1 MGTVLGL
8 ALAFTIPLLFLAI
21 IHKFDFYQTGQFRYI
36 LLCFAWGGI
45 AYFLAV
51 LTNRTIV
58 RFGLADWETIIRFGA
73 PIIEEILKA
82 LFLLYLV
89 RRPQF
94 TYSVDGAVYGFASG
108 IGFAVFENYEYVT
121 STPELAL
128 AVALQRVFS
137 TNLIHGSSS
146 AIMGIT
152 LGVFRLETSGS
163 RWFILLSGLGLA
175 IGQHMLFN
183 NMVSRGTYLVVAV
196 GAGLI
201 ATAYIY
207 FAMRRG
213 IRTAR
218 GWIKEKLGMLDRVTS
233 GEASLVN
240 RLESADEILA
250 PIADRFG
257 PEIASQVEKLLFTQ
271 ARLGIKRKTLDS
283 FQTDQK
289 MRLAI
294 EAEMQEMRSQMEQIR
309 RGIGTYVMLFVRG
322 TYTEDVISVWDQM
335 QARIQERSDET
346 GGQKGGGLW
355 SALDN
360 RLGQPAKP
368 GGMEE

>member
-175 IGQHMLFN
+175 IGQHMLGMEN
-183 NMVSRGTYLVVAV
+183 TVEREECERERQEQPL
-196 GAGLI
+196 GAELFFDGESSQGARLRPPPRI
-201 ATAYIY
+201 GHPPPSK
-207 FAMRRG
+207 FRNCLPRNSG
-213 IRTAR
+213 IRP
-218 GWIKEKLGMLDRVTS
+218 E
-233 GEASLVN
+233 
-240 RLESADEILA
+240 
-250 PIADRFG
+250 G
-257 PEIASQVEKLLFTQ
+257 P
-271 ARLGIKRKTLDS
+271 
-283 FQTDQK
+283 
-289 MRLAI
+289 
-294 EAEMQEMRSQMEQIR
+294 
-309 RGIGTYVMLFVRG
+309 
-322 TYTEDVISVWDQM
+322 
-335 QARIQERSDET
+335 
-346 GGQKGGGLW
+346 
-355 SALDN
+355 
-360 RLGQPAKP
+360 
-368 GGMEE
+368 